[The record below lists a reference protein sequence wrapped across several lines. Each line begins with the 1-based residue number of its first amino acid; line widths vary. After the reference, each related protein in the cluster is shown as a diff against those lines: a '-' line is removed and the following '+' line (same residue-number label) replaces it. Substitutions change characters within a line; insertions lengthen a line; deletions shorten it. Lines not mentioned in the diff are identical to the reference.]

1 MVYFWSIDRVCIGHW
16 IDAHW
21 KVVIHFRIR
30 EGTLPRPIYTINEL
44 LLFRLIKSLLYGIL
58 FLSVVCVCIP
68 TGPLVLD
75 IKALMAAHEVH
86 LKWVLLS
93 LLQLG
98 STKRSDLLWFG
109 QTMLSHVELTQETLV
124 AIVIKDAYIL
134 GRILFIGHFLNA
146 FETNLK
152 FIWKAL

>member
-1 MVYFWSIDRVCIGHW
+1 MVYFWSIDRVRIGHW
-16 IDAHW
+16 IDTHW

-68 TGPLVLD
+68 TGPLALD
-75 IKALMAAHEVH
+75 IEALMAAHEVH
-86 LKWVLLS
+86 LEWVFLS
-93 LLQLG
+93 FLQLS

-124 AIVIKDAYIL
+124 AVVIEDAYIL
-134 GRILFIGHFLNA
+134 GRILFVGHFLNA